1 MTVPVLL
8 PVLIR
13 RSRRCERCGLRFPR
27 KKIQCPHCADL
38 GDREVL
44 DLKERM
50 QEEQQGH
57 ANLGKLFY
65 FIAAIV
71 AAVLVLALL

>member
-8 PVLIR
+8 PVSIR

-27 KKIQCPHCADL
+27 KEAQCPHCADL
-38 GDREVL
+38 SDPEVL
-44 DLKERM
+44 DLKEGM

-65 FIAAIV
+65 FIAALV
-71 AAVLVLALL
+71 AAALVVALL